1 MRNLFTILLLLV
13 SACTLYART
22 YYYERV
28 TNNSSK
34 DGHYISFG
42 NNCCYDSDKE
52 GMSSK
57 NGVLPFICEDNG
69 KLKYRGKGYFG
80 NSIYLFSKD
89 FNTLEIKVIESG
101 NVYTYKRL
109 LSPSGEMAKRGYSSP
124 NKSSTSSSTSVG
136 TVVVP
141 TYVSTPTT
149 SVYDGGTSTS
159 TSTSTTTSSPRYGYK
174 DCQHCWGS
182 GKCQTCYG
190 RGYTSSTYTGGWMDC
205 PNCNHGECS
214 ICHGTGK
221 VYGIIGH

>member
-1 MRNLFTILLLLV
+1 MKNLFSTLLLLV
-13 SACTLYART
+13 SACTIYART

-109 LSPSGEMAKRGYSSP
+109 SIPSNEIAVRGYRSP
-124 NKSSTSSSTSVG
+124 KSSTSTSTG
-136 TVVVP
+136 TVVTPIYVP
-141 TYVSTPTT
+141 TPMT

-159 TSTSTTTSSPRYGYK
+159 TSTTTPSQRYGYK
-174 DCQHCWGS
+174 DCHLCFGT
-182 GKCQTCYG
+182 GNCQTCYG
-190 RGYTSSTYTGGWMDC
+190 RGYTSSIYTSGWMDC
-205 PNCNHGECS
+205 PNCTNGKCS
-214 ICHGTGK
+214 VCNGTGK